1 MKTVAGIFETGERAV
16 NAARALRDN
25 GVQADAINVLAP
37 GDQARLWSDV
47 PTTEAERPGIGPVLG
62 TVVGAASGSAGG
74 AQIALGIVAAVTT
87 VPVIGPVVIAG
98 AVAGALLGAGAGALL
113 GRAVDEASTEGVPKD
128 DVFLFEEALRRGRT
142 IVVVVARDDRQAD
155 LAREVLAGH
164 GALDVHAGRN
174 EWWSGLREIESAA
187 YAREGRDFA
196 RDEPAYRRGFEAA
209 LHPDVRGRSYDDALP
224 ALKQRYPDVFETPA
238 FRHGYA
244 RGLATA
250 RRPER
255 RDAA

>member
-1 MKTVAGIFETGERAV
+1 MKTVAGIFETGERAF
-16 NAARALRDN
+16 NAARALRER
-25 GVQADAINVLAP
+25 GVQSDAINVLAP

-74 AQIALGIVAAVTT
+74 AQIALGIAAAVTT
-87 VPVIGPVVIAG
+87 VPVIGPVVVAG

-113 GRAVDEASTEGVPKD
+113 GHAVDEASTEGIPKD
-128 DVFLFEEALRRGRT
+128 DLFLFEDALRRGRT
-142 IVVVVARDDRQAD
+142 IVVIVARDEGQAN
-155 LAREVLAGH
+155 LARELLVQH
-164 GALDVHAGRN
+164 GATDVRDARN
-174 EWWSGLREIESAA
+174 EWWRGLRDVESAA

-196 RDEPAYRRGFEAA
+196 RDETVYRRGFEAA
-209 LHPDVRGRSYDDALP
+209 LHPELRGRSYDEALP
-224 ALKQRYPDVFETPA
+224 ALRARHADVCETPG
-238 FRHGYA
+238 FQHGYA
-244 RGLATA
+244 RGLAAA